1 MCEASPKNL
10 NLDFYPHPT
19 LRVCLVELGRMK
31 KKKYGERKNEEGK
44 HFKRYWIMQL
54 VDVEELGDGAL
65 YPIWRLREMQ
75 QFGVQAFI

>member
-1 MCEASPKNL
+1 M
-10 NLDFYPHPT
+10 FG
-19 LRVCLVELGRMK
+19 RVRKDEK
-31 KKKYGERKNEEGK
+31 KKNGERKNEEGK
-44 HFKRYWIMQL
+44 HFKRYRIMQL

>member
-1 MCEASPKNL
+1 MFGRVRKDEKKN
-10 NLDFYPHPT
+10 
-19 LRVCLVELGRMK
+19 
-31 KKKYGERKNEEGK
+31 GERKNEEGK
-44 HFKRYWIMQL
+44 HFKKYWIMQL